1 MLIRDDCIQTYRAA
15 VEEFAHLEV
24 VTPES
29 QSTLSG
35 AAGFAVA
42 PIAYKLGKKGFL
54 LDENT
59 TKSDSSG
66 KLVQL
71 WGDAKKRAEN
81 GRIRIVVTDSTN
93 SIYSEPS
100 APITFSMPDGVY
112 SNVELA
118 LCQRLL
124 PSYSCPHSPLPS
136 PSPSPSPVDPEAGV
150 NPASP
155 LPSPSSSPSPVD
167 PQRLARIQLRP
178 CPRPLQR
185 PA

>member
-1 MLIRDDCIQTYRAA
+1 MIRDEPCVKTYREH
-15 VEEFAHLEV
+15 VKEFVHLEV

-35 AAGFAVA
+35 SAGFAVA

-54 LDENT
+54 LYENNV
-59 TKSDSSG
+59 KSDSSG
-66 KLVQL
+66 KLVEL
-71 WGDAKKRAEN
+71 MGDAKKRAEN

-118 LCQRLL
+118 LCRRLL

-136 PSPSPSPVDPEAGV
+136 PSPSPSP
-150 NPASP
+150 SP
-155 LPSPSSSPSPVD
+155 PPSPSPSPS
-167 PQRLARIQLRP
+167 RG
-178 CPRPLQR
+178 
-185 PA
+185 